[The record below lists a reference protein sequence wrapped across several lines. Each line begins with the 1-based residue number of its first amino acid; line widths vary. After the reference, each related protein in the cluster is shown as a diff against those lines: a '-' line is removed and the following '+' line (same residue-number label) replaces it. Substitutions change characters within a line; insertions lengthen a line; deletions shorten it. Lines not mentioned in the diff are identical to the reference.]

1 MDEAERLKI
10 GMVKRRATLGDKW
23 VDRGEKNRNSF
34 NSEWQDFITRYP
46 WGDVWTRP
54 GLDER
59 ARRILV
65 IGTLL
70 ALNSWEEFR
79 LHVGAAVRSGVLT
92 VDEINEIVFQQ
103 AHYCGVPAGNNAM
116 LHAEEAIKEAGKAL

>member
-1 MDEAERLKI
+1 MDESERLKI
-10 GMVKRRATLGDKW
+10 GMAKRRKTLGDAW
-23 VDRGEKNRNSF
+23 VDRAEKNRNSF
-34 NSEWQDFITRYP
+34 NAEWQDFITRYP

-79 LHVGAAVRSGVLT
+79 LHVGAAVRSGALT

-116 LHAEEAIKEAGKAL
+116 KHAEEAIKEAGKAL

>member
-1 MDEAERLKI
+1 MDESERLKI
-10 GMVKRRATLGDKW
+10 GMAKRRKTLGDVW
-23 VDRGEKNRNSF
+23 VDRAENNRNSF

-46 WGDVWTRP
+46 WGDTWTRP

-59 ARRILV
+59 TRRVLV

-92 VDEINEIVFQQ
+92 ADEIKEIVFQQ

-116 LHAEEAIKEAGKAL
+116 KHAEEAIKEAKTV

>member
-1 MDEAERLKI
+1 MDENERLKI
-10 GMVKRRATLGDKW
+10 GMAKRRKTLGDAW
-23 VDRGEKNRNSF
+23 VDRAEKNRSPF

-59 ARRILV
+59 ARRVLV

-79 LHVGAAVRSGVLT
+79 LHVGAAIRSGALT
-92 VDEINEIVFQQ
+92 ADEIKEIVFQQ

-116 LHAEEAIKEAGKAL
+116 RHAEEAIKDAGKAP

>member
-1 MDEAERLKI
+1 MDEKERLKI
-10 GMVKRRATLGDKW
+10 GMAKRRKTLGDAW
-23 VDRGEKNRNSF
+23 VDRAEKNRNSF

-46 WGDVWTRP
+46 WGEVWTRP

-59 ARRILV
+59 TRRVLV

-79 LHVGAAVRSGVLT
+79 LHVGAAVRAGVLSA
-92 VDEINEIVFQQ
+92 DEIKEIVLQQ

-116 LHAEEAIKEAGKAL
+116 KHAEEAIRDAGKAL

>member
-1 MDEAERLKI
+1 MDEKERLKI
-10 GMVKRRATLGDKW
+10 GMAKRRKTLGDAW
-23 VDRGEKNRNSF
+23 VDRAEKNRSSF
-34 NSEWQDFITRYP
+34 NTEWQDFITRYP
-46 WGDVWTRP
+46 WGEVWTRP

-59 ARRILV
+59 TRRVLV

-79 LHVGAAVRSGVLT
+79 LHVGAAVRVGALT
-92 VDEINEIVFQQ
+92 SDEIKEIVLQQ

-116 LHAEEAIKEAGKAL
+116 KHAEEAIREAGKAP

>member
-1 MDEAERLKI
+1 MDEKERLKI
-10 GMVKRRATLGDKW
+10 GMAKRRKTLGDAW
-23 VDRGEKNRNSF
+23 VDRAEKNRNSF
-34 NSEWQDFITRYP
+34 NTEWQDFITRYP
-46 WGDVWTRP
+46 WGEVWTRP

-59 ARRILV
+59 TRRVLV

-79 LHVGAAVRSGVLT
+79 LHVGAAVRAGVLSA
-92 VDEINEIVFQQ
+92 DEIKEIVLQQ

-116 LHAEEAIKEAGKAL
+116 KHAEEAIRDAGKAL

>member
-1 MDEAERLKI
+1 MDESERLKI
-10 GMVKRRATLGDKW
+10 GMAKRRATLGAAW
-23 VDRGEKNRNSF
+23 VDRAEQNRNKF
-34 NSEWQDFITRYP
+34 NGEWQDFITRYP
-46 WGDVWTRP
+46 WGEVWTRP

-79 LHVGAAVRSGVLT
+79 LHVGAAVRSDVLT
-92 VDEINEIVFQQ
+92 VDEIKEIVLQQ
-103 AHYCGVPAGNNAM
+103 GHYCGVPAGNNAM
-116 LHAEEAIKEAGKAL
+116 KHAEQAIKEAGKEP